1 MEQHIRDNVLKVAKE
16 QEVALREQIG
26 IEPSLTEED
35 MKKYLEQVIE
45 EVKKSR
51 RSTILMFS
59 FGILTISGKSQL
71 SVDCTER
78 QLKFILASYI
88 GETG

>member
-51 RSTILMFS
+51 RSTS
-59 FGILTISGKSQL
+59 NPN
-71 SVDCTER
+71 
-78 QLKFILASYI
+78 A
-88 GETG
+88 

>member
-1 MEQHIRDNVLKVAKE
+1 MEQHVRDNVLKVAKK
-16 QEVALREQIG
+16 QEVAVREQTG

-51 RSTILMFS
+51 STS
-59 FGILTISGKSQL
+59 NPN
-71 SVDCTER
+71 
-78 QLKFILASYI
+78 A
-88 GETG
+88 